1 VTRGRARRLACAA
14 AFLSVAIT
22 AASSAGAERS
32 EPRIVGGGKADAAGW
47 QFTVALEQK
56 RRLICSGSLIA
67 PTKVLTAAHCAKGG
81 KRKQLSLFAGSPSI
95 SPKRRPHRIKV
106 TAVDVDPT
114 YNGRKVERDFAVLTL
129 ADTPAAQPIALPT
142 PGESRAATRPGR
154 IVRTGGFGTRSAW
167 GFNVARR
174 LKATRE
180 RVYPARVCDRL
191 FGKDRGFQQATM
203 ICALGKRIRRLHSRL
218 PYRTTSCSGDSGG
231 PIVANTPTG
240 PRLVGVVSAGP
251 FPCGL
256 GGPSIYA
263 RVSSRLGFIERTAGI
278 TRTPGT

>member
-1 VTRGRARRLACAA
+1 MCAA
-14 AFLSVAIT
+14 GVLGVAVLVGFPRV
-22 AASSAGAERS
+22 SGAEPAS
-32 EPRIVGGGKADAAGW
+32 PRIVGGGKANVAGW

-56 RRLICSGSLIA
+56 RRLICSGSMIA
-67 PTKVLTAAHCAKGG
+67 PNKVLTAAHCARGG
-81 KRKQLSLFAGSPSI
+81 KRKQLSVFAGTPSI
-95 SPKRRPHRIKV
+95 APKRRLPRTKV
-106 TAVDVDPT
+106 SAVAIDPT

-129 ADTPAAQPIALPT
+129 ARAPEAQPIALPT
-142 PGESRAATRPGR
+142 RAESKAATRPGR
-154 IVRTGGFGTRSAW
+154 VVLTGGFGTRSAW

-180 RVYPARVCDRL
+180 RIYAGQVCDRL

-203 ICALGKRIRRLHSRL
+203 ICALGTRIRRFHSLL
-218 PYRTTSCSGDSGG
+218 PFHSTSCSGDSGG
-231 PIVANTPTG
+231 PIVANTPVG

-263 RVSSRLGFIERTAGI
+263 RVASRLGFIRRAAGL
-278 TRTPGT
+278 P